1 MTPRER
7 LMKTL
12 SHQEPDRVPLQFHCG
27 DAALRDM
34 IEKAD
39 LAPEVKH
46 RFLNGDMDILT
57 FRARKNDAVFAPYHL
72 KTPKE
77 ATIDDWG
84 VGRLRHKASGIYL
97 LTQYIYHP
105 LKDVVDVEELEDYPW
120 PKMTEP
126 VRWRHLKAAVENSH
140 AVGRPAIGQMSQTIA
155 ELAYGLCPMERLFI
169 NFYENPRFVKKLFD
183 KITELRCYQARVFA
197 EAGVDVLRIGDDLAS
212 QQNLLVGLD
221 TYRQWIK
228 PCHAKVIAA
237 AHEVRPD
244 IPILYHSD
252 GNIEVLI
259 PELIEIG
266 VNAINPV
273 QPECIDPVMVK
284 KRWGNQITIWG
295 AASTQRT
302 IAFGTQVDVDA
313 EIAARTEQ
321 IAPGGGYVVNF
332 INVAWSPKARENI
345 LRYLIGMQ
353 ENRVYC
359 SGQIGG

>member
-27 DAALRDM
+27 DSTLRNM

-39 LAPEVKH
+39 LTPEVK
-46 RFLNGDMDILT
+46 RRLLNGDMDILT
-57 FRARKNDAVFAPYHL
+57 FKPRRDNTVFAPYHL
-72 KTPKE
+72 DTPEE

-84 VGRLRHKASGIYL
+84 IGRLRHQASGTYL

-105 LKDVVDVEELEDYPW
+105 LKNIVDVEELEDYPW
-120 PKMTEP
+120 PNMTEAT
-126 VRWRHLKAAVENSH
+126 RWSHLKTEVENSH
-140 AVGRPAIGQMSQTIA
+140 AVGRPAIGQMSQTII
-155 ELAYGLCPMERLFI
+155 ELAYGLYPMEQLFI
-169 NFYENPRFVKKLFD
+169 AFYENPCFVQKLFE
-183 KITELRCYQARVFA
+183 KITELRCQQARIFA
-197 EAGVDVLRIGDDLAS
+197 EAGVDVLRIGDDLAT
-212 QQNLLVGLD
+212 QQNLLVSLD

-228 PCHAKVIAA
+228 PCHTKVIAA
-237 AHEVRPD
+237 AREVRPE

-252 GNIEVLI
+252 GNIERLI

-273 QPECIDPVMVK
+273 QPECVDPVMVK

-302 IAFGTQVDVDA
+302 IAFGTPTDVDA
-313 EIAARTEQ
+313 EIAARMQQ

-332 INVAWSPKARENI
+332 INVAWSPKARENL

-353 ENRVYC
+353 ENGVY
-359 SGQIGG
+359 